1 MEKKSLKDLFRPEIR
16 AIKAYEVPDAHG
28 MIKLDAM
35 ENPYSMPMA
44 LVKEWLGVLRDV
56 SLNRYPDANQT
67 WLRKELKQHLK
78 LVDGLDVLF
87 GNGSD
92 ELIQILMLALN
103 RPGAVV
109 MAPEPSFVM
118 YKMAATFT
126 QMQYVGVPLT
136 EDFDIDADAF
146 IDAINTHQ
154 PALIFLAYPNNP
166 TANTFSREAVNRI
179 LSEAPGVVV
188 VDEAYAAYAKDSYLD
203 ALTPHTHF
211 MVMRTFSKTGLA
223 GLRLGYLVGKSE
235 SIAELNKVRMPYNIN
250 SLTQASVHFALQHNE
265 LFKEQAQR
273 IRRER
278 ERVMGILKQ
287 ITEIDLY
294 PSEANFILIKPKFK
308 ASSLIY
314 SKLKA
319 QNILVKDLGE
329 SHPALYNCLRITIG
343 KLEENEHLIAALRDV
358 L

>member
-1 MEKKSLKDLFRPEIR
+1 MEKKNLKDLVRPEIR
-16 AIKAYEVPDAHG
+16 AIKAYEVPNAHG

-35 ENPYSMPMA
+35 ENPYSMPLT
-44 LVKEWLGVLRDV
+44 LVNEWLEVLRDV

-67 WLRKELKQHLK
+67 WLRDELKKHLN
-78 LVDGLDVLF
+78 LVDGLDILF

-92 ELIQILMLALN
+92 ELIQILMMALN
-103 RPGAVV
+103 KPGAVI

-118 YKMAATFT
+118 YKMTAAFT
-126 QMQYVGVPLT
+126 QMKYVSVPLN
-136 EDFDIDADAF
+136 EDYDIDIEAF
-146 IDAINTHQ
+146 LEAIREHQ

-166 TANTFSREAVNRI
+166 TANTFSREAVNQI
-179 LSEAPGVVV
+179 LSEAPGIVVM
-188 VDEAYAAYAKDSYLD
+188 DEAYAAYADDSYLD

-223 GLRLGYLVGKSE
+223 GLRLGYLIGKSE
-235 SIAELNKVRMPYNIN
+235 WIAELNKVRMPYNIN
-250 SLTQASVHFALQHNE
+250 SLTQASVQFAIQHNE

-278 ERVMGILKQ
+278 DRVMGILKQ
-287 ITEIDLY
+287 ITEIEVY

-308 ASSLIY
+308 ASSLIH
-314 SKLKA
+314 SKLKE